1 MTDLGARLATG
12 DITLMDGAMGTEL
25 ERRGVAMDDDA
36 WCGAAMA
43 EHGDIVRTIHQDYVR
58 AGAEIHIVNSFAL
71 ARHTLELVGFGDR
84 VADFNRHAVA
94 LCREAIAQSDRPAW
108 IAGSLSTFVDAHYR
122 VPLPAGATLRANFDE
137 QAGVL
142 RDAGCDLYCL
152 EMLYDVEI
160 SLAAIGA
167 TAATGAPVS
176 VGFCCSLADDS
187 ETVLAGVGKMNI
199 SEYRRFGDVLAD
211 LIPELPSTVE
221 TVMTVMHSR
230 FDVTDRALDVLAA
243 AWPGPIGV
251 YPNSGSFRPPNWDF
265 DEVST
270 AHEFAAAA
278 ARWAAKGA
286 TVIGGCC
293 GIGPD
298 HIAAARARLTP
309 CAVTSTSW
317 S

>member
-1 MTDLGARLATG
+1 MTDLGARLAKG
-12 DITLMDGAMGTEL
+12 GITLMDGAMGTEL

-36 WCGAAMA
+36 WCGSAMA
-43 EHGDIVRTIHQDYVR
+43 AHGDVVRAIHRDYVR

-94 LCREAIAQSDRPAW
+94 LCREAIAQADRPTW

-122 VPLPAGATLRANFDE
+122 VPLLAGAALRANFDE

-142 RDAGCDLYCL
+142 RDAGCDLFCL

-167 TAATGAPVS
+167 AAATGAPVS
-176 VGFCCSLADDS
+176 VGFCCSLADDG

-199 SEYRRFGDVLAD
+199 SEYRRFDDVLAE

-230 FDVTDRALDVLAA
+230 FDVTDAALDVLAA

-270 AHEFAAAA
+270 PDEFADAA

-286 TVIGGCC
+286 
-293 GIGPD
+293 PSS
-298 HIAAARARLTP
+298 AAAAASGPSISPPPARG
-309 CAVTSTSW
+309 
-317 S
+317 